1 MQKSV
6 LLSKHL
12 WLSGQVHLWLCSL
25 NSMAWRSSGTHGA
38 SFPGRSS
45 HTVCLSSV
53 ASWCSMMLH
62 DVPSHPFT
70 KSSKRPAAN
79 PSAASLVGCRPRI
92 VNPKYISKGTYLL
105 KENPC
110 EDSLLHHSSFL
121 GALGIDHF
129 TRLFPAWKSV
139 DLKQPARDKGPD
151 PFQIHP
157 IHFLIQIHPNNVSQR
172 IGPWSLPSWAHGREG
187 GDVVHVLQLRWA
199 CCFRCRNVDGCVS
212 IYICVCIYI
221 YISLWFYA
229 RMKSSSQPRAGMQQ
243 KGGAQKLS
251 NTGFWFCSDKI
262 HHFDFTLACAK

>member
-1 MQKSV
+1 
-6 LLSKHL
+6 
-12 WLSGQVHLWLCSL
+12 
-25 NSMAWRSSGTHGA
+25 
-38 SFPGRSS
+38 
-45 HTVCLSSV
+45 
-53 ASWCSMMLH
+53 MLH

-212 IYICVCIYI
+212 IYMCVCVHIYI
-221 YISLWFYA
+221 Y
-229 RMKSSSQPRAGMQQ
+229 
-243 KGGAQKLS
+243 
-251 NTGFWFCSDKI
+251 
-262 HHFDFTLACAK
+262 HFDFTLA

>member
-79 PSAASLVGCRPRI
+79 PSAASLVGCQPRI

-172 IGPWSLPSWAHGREG
+172 IGWGPPYGAIYGAICGAISGPSGTWTLDTWPISSHWG
-187 GDVVHVLQLRWA
+187 GLNILFCIAIHCVDALQTHPRYH
-199 CCFRCRNVDGCVS
+199 RCIDT
-212 IYICVCIYI
+212 
-221 YISLWFYA
+221 LW
-229 RMKSSSQPRAGMQQ
+229 
-243 KGGAQKLS
+243 
-251 NTGFWFCSDKI
+251 
-262 HHFDFTLACAK
+262 